1 MLNNYKNMSWWVS
14 TGGTVASVV
23 WGVCLAWILE
33 YFQVSCE
40 TVIILFVMLFLD
52 YVFWI
57 LDAYLKDK
65 HSVTS
70 NQMRR
75 WFRRKMTRW
84 MLPLIV
90 IAILRWVGAWDLQ
103 MASTVIYSILIIT
116 EGYSIIGH
124 FFSINT
130 GKELPEIDAFE
141 MLIKF
146 ITNLLKGKL
155 PNLESKETDE

>member
-1 MLNNYKNMSWWVS
+1 MWEVS
-14 TGGTVASVV
+14 TGGMVASIA

-40 TVIILFVMLFLD
+40 TVIILFVMLALD

-65 HSVTS
+65 QSVTS
-70 NQMRR
+70 TKMWQ

-84 MLPLIV
+84 MLPLVV
-90 IAILRWVGAWDLQ
+90 IAILRWVGAWDLE

-116 EGYSIIGH
+116 EGYSIIWH

-141 MLIKF
+141 MLMRF
-146 ITNLLKGKL
+146 IVNLLKGKL
-155 PNLESKETDE
+155 PEVKDKDLDKEE

>member
-1 MLNNYKNMSWWVS
+1 MWEVS
-14 TGGTVASVV
+14 TGGMVASVV
-23 WGVCLAWILE
+23 WCVCLAWVLE

-52 YVFWI
+52 YIFWI

-65 HSVTS
+65 QSVTS
-70 NQMRR
+70 TKMWQGF
-75 WFRRKMTRW
+75 WRKMTRW

-90 IAILRWVGAWDLQ
+90 IAILRWVWAWDLQ

-116 EGYSIIGH
+116 EWYSIIGH

-141 MLIKF
+141 MLMKF
-146 ITNLLKGKL
+146 IVNLLKGKL
-155 PNLESKETDE
+155 PEMKDKDLDKEE

>member
-1 MLNNYKNMSWWVS
+1 MWEVS
-14 TGGTVASVV
+14 TGGMVASVV
-23 WGVCLAWILE
+23 WGVCLAWVLE

-40 TVIILFVMLFLD
+40 TVIILFVMLALD
-52 YVFWI
+52 YIFWI
-57 LDAYLKDK
+57 LDAYLRDK

-70 NQMRR
+70 DQMRR
-75 WFRRKMTRW
+75 GFRRKMTRW

-90 IAILRWVGAWDLQ
+90 IVILRWVGAWDLQ

-141 MLIKF
+141 MLIQF
-146 ITNLLKGKL
+146 IVKLIKWKL
-155 PNLESKETDE
+155 PEVKEKDLDKEE

>member
-1 MLNNYKNMSWWVS
+1 MWEVS
-14 TGGTVASVV
+14 TGGMIASVA
-23 WGVCLAWILE
+23 WGVCLAWVLE

-40 TVIILFVMLFLD
+40 TVIILFVMLALD
-52 YVFWI
+52 YIFWI

-70 NQMRR
+70 QKMWQ
-75 WFRRKMTRW
+75 WFWRKMTRR

-90 IAILRWVGAWDLQ
+90 IAILRWVGAGDLE

-116 EGYSIIGH
+116 EWYSIIWH

-141 MLIKF
+141 MLINF
-146 ITNLLKGKL
+146 IVNLIKGKI
-155 PNLESKETDE
+155 PEPVRENMEEEETKWEG

>member
-1 MLNNYKNMSWWVS
+1 MWEVS
-14 TGGTVASVV
+14 TGWTIASVV
-23 WGVCLAWILE
+23 WGVCLAGVLE

-40 TVIILFVMLFLD
+40 TVIILFVMLALD

-70 NQMRR
+70 SQMRR
-75 WFRRKMTRW
+75 GFWRKMTRW

-90 IAILRWVGAWDLQ
+90 IAILRWVGAGDLQ

-130 GKELPEIDAFE
+130 WKDLPEIDAFE
-141 MLIKF
+141 MLVKF

-155 PNLESKETDE
+155 PEVKDKSLDEEE

>member
-1 MLNNYKNMSWWVS
+1 MWEVS
-14 TGGTVASVV
+14 TGGMVASVV
-23 WGVCLAWILE
+23 WGVCLAWVLE

-65 HSVTS
+65 QSVTS
-70 NQMRR
+70 TKMRQG
-75 WFRRKMTRW
+75 FRRKMTRW

-90 IAILRWVGAWDLQ
+90 IAILRGVGAWDLE

-141 MLIKF
+141 MLIRF

-155 PNLESKETDE
+155 PEVKDKDLDSKE

>member
-1 MLNNYKNMSWWVS
+1 MTPDEK
-14 TGGTVASVV
+14 
-23 WGVCLAWILE
+23 
-33 YFQVSCE
+33 F
-40 TVIILFVMLFLD
+40 IIESNVD
-52 YVFWI
+52 YIFWI

-70 NQMRR
+70 SQMRR
-75 WFRRKMTRW
+75 GVWRKMTRW

-90 IAILRWVGAWDLQ
+90 IAILRGVGAWDLE

-141 MLIKF
+141 MLIRF

-155 PNLESKETDE
+155 PEVKEKDLDDKE

>member
-1 MLNNYKNMSWWVS
+1 MWEVS
-14 TGGTVASVV
+14 TGGMVASIA

-40 TVIILFVMLFLD
+40 TVIILFVMLALD
-52 YVFWI
+52 YIFWI
-57 LDAYLKDK
+57 LDAYLRDRN
-65 HSVTS
+65 SVTS
-70 NQMRR
+70 DQMRR
-75 WFRRKMTRW
+75 WFWRKMTRW

-90 IAILRWVGAWDLQ
+90 IAILRWVGAGDLQ

-155 PNLESKETDE
+155 PEVKDKDLDEE

>member
-1 MLNNYKNMSWWVS
+1 MWEVS
-14 TGGTVASVV
+14 TGGMVASVV
-23 WGVCLAWILE
+23 WGVCLAWVLE

-52 YVFWI
+52 YIFWI

-65 HSVTS
+65 QSVTS
-70 NQMRR
+70 TKMWQGF
-75 WFRRKMTRW
+75 WRKMTRW

-90 IAILRWVGAWDLQ
+90 IAILRWVWAWDLQ

-116 EGYSIIGH
+116 EWYSIIGH

-141 MLIKF
+141 MLMKF
-146 ITNLLKGKL
+146 IVNLLKGKL
-155 PNLESKETDE
+155 PEVKDKDLDKEE

>member
-1 MLNNYKNMSWWVS
+1 MWEVS
-14 TGGTVASVV
+14 TGGMVASIA
-23 WGVCLAWILE
+23 WGICLAWVLE

-40 TVIILFVMLFLD
+40 TVIILFVMLALD
-52 YVFWI
+52 YIFWI

-70 NQMRR
+70 DQMRR
-75 WFRRKMTRW
+75 WFWRKMTRW

-90 IAILRWVGAWDLQ
+90 IAILRWVGAGDLQ

-155 PNLESKETDE
+155 PEVKDKDLDEWE

>member
-1 MLNNYKNMSWWVS
+1 MWEVS
-14 TGGTVASVV
+14 TGGMVASVV
-23 WGVCLAWILE
+23 WGVCLAWVLE

-57 LDAYLKDK
+57 LDVYLRDK
-65 HSVTS
+65 QSITS
-70 NQMRR
+70 TKMRQG
-75 WFRRKMTRW
+75 FRRKMTRW

-90 IAILRWVGAWDLQ
+90 IAILRGVGAWDLE

-141 MLIKF
+141 MLIRF

-155 PNLESKETDE
+155 PEVKDKDLDNKE

>member
-1 MLNNYKNMSWWVS
+1 MSWWIS
-14 TGGTVASVV
+14 TWWMVASVV
-23 WGVCLAWILE
+23 WGVCLAWVLE

-52 YVFWI
+52 YIFWI

-70 NQMRR
+70 QKM
-75 WFRRKMTRW
+75 WQGFRRKMTRW
-84 MLPLIV
+84 MLPLVV
-90 IAILRWVGAWDLQ
+90 IAILRWVGAGELQ

-116 EGYSIIGH
+116 EWYSIIGH

-130 GKELPEIDAFE
+130 WKELPEIDAFE
-141 MLIKF
+141 MLIRF

-155 PNLESKETDE
+155 PEVKDEDLNKEK

>member
-1 MLNNYKNMSWWVS
+1 MWEVS
-14 TGGTVASVV
+14 TGGMVASIA
-23 WGVCLAWILE
+23 WGICLAWVLE

-40 TVIILFVMLFLD
+40 TVIILFVMLALD
-52 YVFWI
+52 YIFWI

-70 NQMRR
+70 DQMRR
-75 WFRRKMTRW
+75 WFWRKMTRW

-90 IAILRWVGAWDLQ
+90 IAILRWVGAGDLQ

-155 PNLESKETDE
+155 PEVKDKDLNEE

>member
-1 MLNNYKNMSWWVS
+1 MWEVS
-14 TGGTVASVV
+14 TGGMVASVV
-23 WGVCLAWILE
+23 WGVCLAWVLE

-40 TVIILFVMLFLD
+40 TVIILFVMLALD
-52 YVFWI
+52 YIFWI
-57 LDAYLKDK
+57 LDAYLRDK

-70 NQMRR
+70 DQMRR
-75 WFRRKMTRW
+75 GFWRKMTRW

-141 MLIKF
+141 MLIQF
-146 ITNLLKGKL
+146 IVKLIKWKL
-155 PNLESKETDE
+155 PEVKEKDLDKEE